1 MKSFCWRL
9 SMRQSSYDGSAS
21 LYLIPTP
28 IGNLDDITVRALKV
42 LEMVDFILCEDTRES
57 SKLLNHFN
65 IKKRLVSCHEYNE
78 DKIKKYIVSELK
90 NGKNIGLITD
100 QGSPIVSDP
109 GYVVSKAVIDNHFN
123 VIALPGATAFVPAL
137 TSSGL
142 SPSPFLFYGFL
153 QTKESKIKK
162 ELISLSKL
170 PYTLIFYEAPHRIE
184 KTLMYMLEVFGN
196 RNISIHREISKLHE
210 EICRGTIQEL
220 IPIVPE
226 LKGEFVVVVDGNHED
241 IDYSSMSILEHINL
255 YLDDGMSEKD
265 AIKTVAKERGVAKS
279 IIYKEY
285 HENKNKLFPGK

>member
-1 MKSFCWRL
+1 MS
-9 SMRQSSYDGSAS
+9 QNSYDGSAS

-28 IGNLDDITVRALKV
+28 IGNLEDITVRALKT

-57 SKLLNHFN
+57 SKLLNHFH
-65 IKKRLVSCHEYNE
+65 IKKKLVSCHEYNE
-78 DKIKKYIVSELK
+78 DKIKEYVISELK

-100 QGSPIVSDP
+100 QGSPVVSDP
-109 GYVVSKAVIDNHFN
+109 GFIVSKAVIDNHFN
-123 VIALPGATAFVPAL
+123 VIALPGSTAFVPAL

-184 KTLMYMLEVFGN
+184 KTLVYMLEVFGN

-220 IPIVPE
+220 ISIVSE

-255 YLDDGMSEKD
+255 YLDDGMSEKE

-285 HENKNKLFPGK
+285 HENKK

>member
-1 MKSFCWRL
+1 
-9 SMRQSSYDGSAS
+9 MRQSSYDGSAS

-78 DKIKKYIVSELK
+78 DKIKEYIVSELK
-90 NGKNIGLITD
+90 NDKNIGLITD

-285 HENKNKLFPGK
+285 HENKK

>member
-1 MKSFCWRL
+1 MMVS
-9 SMRQSSYDGSAS
+9 
-21 LYLIPTP
+21 LIPTP
-28 IGNLDDITVRALKV
+28 IGNLEDITVRALKI

-57 SKLLNHFN
+57 SKLLNHFH
-65 IKKRLVSCHEYNE
+65 IKKKLVSCHEYNE
-78 DKIKKYIVSELK
+78 DKIKEYVISELK

-100 QGSPIVSDP
+100 QGSPVVSDP
-109 GYVVSKAVIDNHFN
+109 GFIVSKAVIDNHFN

-184 KTLMYMLEVFGN
+184 KTLVYMLEVFGN

-220 IPIVPE
+220 IPIVSE

-255 YLDDGMSEKD
+255 YLDDGMSEKE

-285 HENKNKLFPGK
+285 HENKK